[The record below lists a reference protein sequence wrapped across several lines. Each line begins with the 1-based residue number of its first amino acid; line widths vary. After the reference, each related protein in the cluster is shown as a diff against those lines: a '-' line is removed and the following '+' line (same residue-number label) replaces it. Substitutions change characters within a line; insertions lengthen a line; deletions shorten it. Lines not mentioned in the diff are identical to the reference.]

1 MHGIGTLP
9 CAAATR
15 RGARASRA
23 CALIAGL
30 TLLAL
35 AAQPRSAVDETPE
48 GWRLKLGFGL
58 AEDGMRRWV
67 LPLPLPVEETEDGP
81 LLLTGAGGET
91 PRAAMPAPGLDLR
104 SYALDAVRDGES
116 LVPRLLLERL
126 PSSLTA
132 LEAGDLRKR
141 LFIKAMLPSLLAENE
156 RLIERR
162 ARLVDLFEARRAGH
176 MLLDSER
183 RWLGQLAER
192 YGSGAEDEDE
202 LLRRVDVV
210 PPSLALAQAALE
222 SGWGTSRGAQ
232 HGHSMFGHMA
242 VSADPARS
250 VLRQFDS
257 MPEAIA
263 AYVHNLNTHR
273 AYAAFRDTRARQ
285 RARDLPAD
293 GHALAGALLRYSE
306 RGDSYVRDVR
316 ALIRANRL
324 DDFDRARLGG

>member
-9 CAAATR
+9 SAATR
-15 RGARASRA
+15 NGARASRA

-35 AAQPRSAVDETPE
+35 AAQPRSAVDETRE
-48 GWRLKLGFGL
+48 GWRLPLGFGL
-58 AEDGMRRWV
+58 AEAGMRRWV

-81 LLLTGAGGET
+81 LLLAGTGGET

-116 LVPRLLLERL
+116 LVPRVLLERL
-126 PSSLTA
+126 PNSLTA

-156 RLIERR
+156 RLIENR
-162 ARLVDLFEARRAGH
+162 ARLVDLIETRRAGH

-183 RWLGQLAER
+183 RWLGRLAER
-192 YGSGAEDEDE
+192 YGAEDEDE

-232 HGHSMFGHMA
+232 HAHSMFGHMA
-242 VSADPARS
+242 VSADPGRS

-293 GHALAGALLRYSE
+293 GHALAGSLLRYSE
-306 RGDSYVRDVR
+306 RRDSYVRDVR

>member
-1 MHGIGTLP
+1 MNVAGSPPSTLSIRGG
-9 CAAATR
+9 AGAT
-15 RGARASRA
+15 RA

-35 AAQPRSAVDETPE
+35 AAQPPLTGDAAHQ
-48 GWRLKLGFGL
+48 GWRLPLGFGV
-58 AEDGMRRWV
+58 ADPGARRWV
-67 LPLPLPVEETEDGP
+67 LALPLPVEESEDGP
-81 LLLTGAGGET
+81 LLMQVGADS
-91 PRAAMPAPGLDLR
+91 PRSVAPPPRIDLR
-104 SYALDAVRDGES
+104 SYALEAVRDGEKV
-116 LVPRLLLERL
+116 VPRLLLERL
-126 PSSLTA
+126 PTSLTG
-132 LEAGDLRKR
+132 LEAGELRKR
-141 LFIKAMLPSLLAENE
+141 LFIKAMLPVLLAENE
-156 RLIERR
+156 RLSERR
-162 ARLVDLFEARRAGH
+162 ARLVDLLEALRAGH

-183 RWLGQLAER
+183 RWLDELARR
-192 YGSGAEDEDE
+192 YGVDGTDGEE

-232 HGHSMFGHMA
+232 HGHSMFGHMMVA
-242 VSADPARS
+242 TDPARS
-250 VLRQFDS
+250 VLREFAS

-273 AYAAFRDTRARQ
+273 AYAGFRDTRARQ
-285 RARDLPAD
+285 RARDLPVD